1 MASMSA
7 PITSKP
13 DLRDLA
19 RQIRQLAQ
27 THPCWS
33 QAHAAVAALEEH
45 LCAMARIH
53 EANREL
59 LELRR
64 LVDHEWREDLEKAAE
79 RSTAP

>member
-1 MASMSA
+1 VAGVSA

-19 RQIRQLAQ
+19 RQIRFVAQ
-27 THPCWS
+27 THPRWS

-45 LCAMARIH
+45 LCAMARVH
-53 EANREL
+53 EVHREL

-64 LVDHEWREDLEKAAE
+64 LVDHEWCEDLEKAAE